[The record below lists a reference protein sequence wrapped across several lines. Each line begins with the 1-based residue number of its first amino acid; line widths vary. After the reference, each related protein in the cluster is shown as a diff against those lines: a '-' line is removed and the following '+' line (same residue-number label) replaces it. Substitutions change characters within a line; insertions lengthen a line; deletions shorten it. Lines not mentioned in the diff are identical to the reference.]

1 MASLCGGLFGQP
13 QEGGGLFSASNA
25 FRRKAE
31 DSGIK
36 TRANYIKMLAGPID
50 AANEKQS
57 EREQKP
63 KKRGKYDARRSKKGT
78 RSGAVS
84 VTDGTLQ
91 SGKVTGQ
98 AEQAVIQKDKKE
110 KTEKKTRKASGL
122 VEEETVIDASTAG
135 NAPGT
140 SKKKKKGSK
149 SLESK
154 EGLEEKWIQKESN
167 GDVEVVHKAG
177 KPRRKAAIVDHKVDT
192 NGPASKRQRVSQNG
206 NGTIHLADY
215 KKDNVSKHTT
225 KLVRTVLNAEDAGA
239 GSGAKVEYDDALELL
254 ALRQRAEQV
263 RLKRG
268 RAEEGEEPPVKHV
281 VELEDAPDKAVRQG
295 LCRSLDT

>member
-1 MASLCGGLFGQP
+1 MASLFGGLFGQP
-13 QEGGGLFSASNA
+13 QEGGGLFSASNT
-25 FRRKAE
+25 FRRNAE
-31 DSGIK
+31 DAGIK
-36 TRANYIKMLAGPID
+36 KRANDIETMASPIV

-63 KKRGKYDARRSKKGT
+63 KKRGKDYARRSKKGT

-91 SGKVTGQ
+91 SEKGTGQ

-110 KTEKKTRKASGL
+110 KTEKRTRKASGL
-122 VEEETVIDASTAG
+122 VEEATVIDASTAG

-140 SKKKKKGSK
+140 SKKKKKKGSK

-154 EGLEEKWIQKESN
+154 EELEENLIQKESN

-177 KPRRKAAIVDHKVDT
+177 KPHRKAAIVDHKLDT

-206 NGTIHLADY
+206 NGTIHLPDY

-225 KLVRTVLNAEDAGA
+225 KLVQTALNAEDAGA
-239 GSGAKVEYDDALELL
+239 GSGAKVEYEDALELL

-295 LCRSLDT
+295 LCRT